1 VCVWGWVARVSCGL
15 GLESH
20 LKTFIFVASLS
31 VPLNEIEAKVKDVH
45 VTRVHKCPAAG
56 NLSKGESI
64 ILIIVIKLELNFIE
78 SVVHWF
84 CTIMSLYNVRKTHC
98 SQ

>member
-1 VCVWGWVARVSCGL
+1 MSCGL
-15 GLESH
+15 CLESH

-45 VTRVHKCPAAG
+45 VTRVHKCLAAG
-56 NLSKGESI
+56 NLSKEESI
-64 ILIIVIKLELNFIE
+64 ILITVIKLELNFIQ
-78 SVVHWF
+78 SVHWF
-84 CTIMSLYNVRKTHC
+84 CTVMSLYNVRKTHC